1 MRIETE
7 IELECSVEQAWAV
20 LGDVSTYPD
29 WNPLT
34 PRVVG
39 ELQVG
44 QLVTLYVRL
53 AGMKMK
59 RVHRVSRAD
68 GTGLCW
74 TIEFPLPFLMR
85 GERCQTLIPTQT
97 GCVYRNVEIVE
108 GWVGPLVQLTF
119 GSTIRAGLLAVGRN
133 LRDHLVASHS

>member
-7 IELECSVEQAWAV
+7 IELPCSVEEAWAV
-20 LGDVSTYPD
+20 LGEFSTYPD

-39 ELQVG
+39 ARRVG
-44 QLVTLYVRL
+44 ELVTLHVRL

-74 TIEFPLPFLMR
+74 TIEFPLAFLMR
-85 GERCQTLIPTQT
+85 GERCQTLTPTQN

-108 GWVGPLVQLTF
+108 GLVGPFVQLTF
-119 GSTIRAGLLAVGRN
+119 GSTIRAGLEQVGRN